1 MLSFKQSLAMALD
14 IVSIFRTICY
24 KHPDEAVIL
33 FTQQRALTP
42 TVVICLERCANAIWG
57 VDVGM
62 KQLQR

>member
-1 MLSFKQSLAMALD
+1 MLFSKQSPAMALD

-24 KHPDEAVIL
+24 KHQDEAVLL

-42 TVVICLERCANAIWG
+42 TVVICLERCASAIWG

-62 KQLQR
+62 EQLRR